1 MIKLSTRMVL
11 AGMVL
16 SVCLVGQASSSDWN
30 TLVVGDIHRDS
41 LPADHP
47 AWRRADR
54 AITQGL
60 IERGFDVFD
69 KSALGL
75 MRDCVGEACEGL
87 SQTDFIRLARNL
99 NRTANDP
106 VDLMVVYSVMLTSRS
121 GAAVDRLQV
130 RLPGKMVDI
139 GTGRIVDQW
148 GGGLQEFVDPSENC
162 QGACLRQWQADRAG
176 EAGQS
181 LGSVLAEKLAA
192 YVRGYN
198 FRIELRRFTPAERE
212 AILSGLRAA
221 RDYRSGALEE
231 LGSGSHTREW
241 LHQRVSGTYTL
252 ATPLTVGALR
262 ERLEQLITEAGA
274 RVSVRVRGSRLE
286 VERQGFPYVWRYT
299 TAFLTPFFLLL
310 LFVLWWRYSRYD
322 EMALALERRDRP
334 GEGLSFLN
342 QPPVPLLPRRAR
354 WEALRTRWRERIEA
368 ADAKVVDARNALAQR
383 DFERCA
389 TLLKRALEQAAD
401 HAEALA
407 LQTQLQGVVAAD
419 ALLAKAKQSIDDDP
433 ARAGKL
439 LIRAREL
446 DESLSDEIDKLLV
459 RVEENLRNTV
469 LARHIEAATT
479 ALDARQWVRAASQ
492 AGLGLNAI
500 ASLDHFSNERQRLGR
515 LCDQAI
521 AGIRALQGDARG
533 AGALKDTF
541 VLTGSEV
548 AIGRA
553 HGEMPGAITMNYKR
567 MSRLGKQAAIRRD
580 GQRLYVVDK
589 GSTHGTMA
597 DDQLLAN
604 GQPRRLTQ
612 KTVLALGGGREPA
625 RPGPARLVVE
635 VPDGSPGSAIVR
647 LDRFHLK
654 TLNSDDLA
662 VAWPG
667 MHEDL
672 KRAWLVVSDGVPLH
686 GDGNRIVP
694 GMPDEDHPVVLL
706 GHDNGYWV
714 APWGADIDE
723 RVCIDGEVVSARIPW
738 PDGSTVTL
746 GECSMQ
752 LEEWQQ

>member
-1 MIKLSTRMVL
+1 VAERSLFWIGL
-11 AGMVL
+11 AL
-16 SVCLVGQASSSDWN
+16 LVFAMPLQAADWRI
-30 TLVVGDIHRDS
+30 LVVGDIHRDS

-60 IERGFDVFD
+60 LERGFDVFD

-75 MRDCVGEACEGL
+75 MRDCVGEACEGF
-87 SQTDFIRLARNL
+87 SETDFIRLARDL
-99 NRTANDP
+99 NRTAEDP
-106 VDLMVVYSVMLTSRS
+106 VDLMVVYSVMLTARS
-121 GAAVDRLQV
+121 GAAIDRFQV

-148 GGGLQEFVDPSENC
+148 DGGLQEFLDPSENC
-162 QGACLRQWQADRAG
+162 RGPCLRQWQADRAG
-176 EAGQS
+176 EAGQT

-192 YVRGYN
+192 YVREYN

-212 AILSGLRAA
+212 AILAGLRAA

-231 LGSGSHTREW
+231 LGSGSRTREW

-252 ATPLTVGALR
+252 ATPLAVGALR
-262 ERLEQLITEAGA
+262 ERLERLIADAGA
-274 RVSVRVRGSRLE
+274 RGSVRVRGSRLE
-286 VERQGFPYVWRYT
+286 VERQGFPYAWRYT

-322 EMALALERRDRP
+322 EMALELERRDRP
-334 GEGLSFLN
+334 GEGLELLD
-342 QPPVPLLPRRAR
+342 QLPVPLLPRRPR
-354 WEALRTRWRERIEA
+354 WEALRSHWRERIEA
-368 ADAKVVDARNALAQR
+368 ADARVAKARAALEQR
-383 DFERCA
+383 DFDHCA
-389 TLLKRALEQAAD
+389 TLLEQALEQAGD
-401 HAEALA
+401 H
-407 LQTQLQGVVAAD
+407 AD
-419 ALLAKAKQSIDDDP
+419 ALSLQAHLHGVVEANALLTKAKQSVDDDP
-433 ARAGKL
+433 ARASKL

-446 DESLSDEIDKLLV
+446 DESLSDEIGALLAS
-459 RVEENLRNTV
+459 VEENLRNTV
-469 LARHIEAATT
+469 LARHIKAAAT
-479 ALDARQWVRAASQ
+479 ALDAGQWVRAASQ

-500 ASLDHFSNERQRLGR
+500 VGLDHFADERQRLGR
-515 LCDQAI
+515 LCDQAV

-541 VLTGSEV
+541 VLTGGEV
-548 AIGRA
+548 VIGRA
-553 HGEMPGAITMNYKR
+553 HGAVPGAITMNYKR
-567 MSRLGKQAAIRRD
+567 MSRLGKQAVIRRD
-580 GQRLYVVDK
+580 GQRLFVVDK

-604 GQPRRLTQ
+604 GQPRRLAQ

-635 VPDGSPGSAIVR
+635 VPDGYPGSAIVR

-667 MHEDL
+667 MDEDL

-686 GDGNRIVP
+686 GDGNRVVP
-694 GMPDEDHPVVLL
+694 GLPDEDHPVVLL

-714 APWGADIDE
+714 APWGADIDD

-738 PDGSTVTL
+738 PAGSTVTL